1 MPENLYLLLSFSISF
16 AVVSFAVPKIIA
28 VAHAKKLFDIPTHR
42 SASKN
47 NIIPNL
53 GGIAIFAGIYIS
65 VIISLE
71 GFDYNKIAGLAL
83 VSFLM
88 FLMGL
93 KDDMIGLSAGK
104 KITGQLFVSLYLI
117 VLCNFRFTN
126 LHGIF
131 GLNEISYGL
140 SLFVTLVIIIG
151 LINAFN
157 LIDGIDGLASG
168 IGTVISATYGFIFM
182 YFGQLEFSIV
192 SFSITGA
199 LVSFFFY
206 NVFGTENKIFMG
218 DTGSLTLGVLFAVL
232 TIWYNELIPTH
243 GISNLLWSSPAISL
257 SIMIVPVI
265 DSIRVFYIRISQGRS
280 PFSPDMNHIHH
291 HLIQITKNNHLHATL
306 ILILANILLIF
317 LSFGLIN
324 LVGNA
329 ILFAIILGAGL
340 LMSHIPVM
348 ITRNMKSEPETK
360 QKKPDEDGTALHVVK
375 SDNRNSLNEPQKSA
389 GMS

>member
-1 MPENLYLLLSFSISF
+1 MHESLYLLLSFSVSF
-16 AVVSFAVPKIIA
+16 AVVFFAVPKIIA

-71 GFDYNKIAGLAL
+71 GFDFNKIAGIAL

-104 KITGQLFVSLYLI
+104 KLAGQLFVSLYLI
-117 VLCNFRFTN
+117 VLCNIRFTN

-131 GLNEISYGL
+131 GLDEISYGL
-140 SLFVTLVIIIG
+140 SLIITLITIIG

-168 IGTVISATYGFIFM
+168 IGTVISVTYGFMFM
-182 YFGQLEFSIV
+182 YFGELEFSIV
-192 SFSITGA
+192 SFSVTGA
-199 LVSFFFY
+199 LVAFFFY

-218 DTGSLTLGVLFAVL
+218 DTGSLTVGVLFAVM
-232 TIWYNELIPTH
+232 TIWYNELIPVH
-243 GISNLLWSSPAISL
+243 GTSNLVWHSPAISL

-265 DSIRVFYIRISQGRS
+265 DSIRVFYVRISQGRS

-291 HLIQITKNNHLHATL
+291 HLIQITKKNHLHATS
-306 ILILANILLIF
+306 ILILSNILMICLA
-317 LSFGLIN
+317 FGLIK
-324 LVGNA
+324 LFGNA
-329 ILFAIILGAGL
+329 ILFVILLGSGL
-340 LMSHIPVM
+340 LMAYIPVLM
-348 ITRNMKSEPETK
+348 TRNIKSGAEIK
-360 QKKPDEDGTALHVVK
+360 HKKSDQDGTALHVVK
-375 SDNRNSLNEPQKSA
+375 SDDSNPHRESA

>member
-16 AVVSFAVPKIIA
+16 AVVFFAVPKIIA

-47 NIIPNL
+47 IIIPNL
-53 GGIAIFAGIYIS
+53 GGVAIFSGIYIS
-65 VIISLE
+65 VIISME
-71 GFDYNKIAGLAL
+71 GFDVNKIVGLAL

-104 KITGQLFVSLYLI
+104 KLIGQLFVSLYLI
-117 VLCNFRFTN
+117 VLCNLRFTN

-140 SLFVTLVIIIG
+140 SLIVTLVIIIG

-168 IGTVISATYGFIFM
+168 IGTVISASYGFLFM

-257 SIMIVPVI
+257 SIMIIPVI
-265 DSIRVFYIRISQGRS
+265 DSLRVFYIRISQRRS

-291 HLIQITKNNHLHATL
+291 HLIQITKKNHLHATF
-306 ILILANILLIF
+306 ILVLANILLIC
-317 LSFGLIN
+317 LAFGLIN
-324 LVGNA
+324 LVGNS
-329 ILFAIILGAGL
+329 ILFAIILGAGFF
-340 LMSHIPVM
+340 MAHIPVM
-348 ITRNMKSEPETK
+348 ITRGMKSDENTK
-360 QKKPDEDGTALHVVK
+360 PKKSDKDGTALHVIK
-375 SDNRNSLNEPQKSA
+375 SDTRNPLTGHKHSA